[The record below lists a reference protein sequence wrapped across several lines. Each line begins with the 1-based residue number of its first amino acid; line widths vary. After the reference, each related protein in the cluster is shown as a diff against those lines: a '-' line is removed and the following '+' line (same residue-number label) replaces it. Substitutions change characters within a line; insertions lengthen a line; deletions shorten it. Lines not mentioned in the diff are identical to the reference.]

1 MRSYSAHLYP
11 IYQSVIG
18 SIPKT
23 NDGLR
28 QIQAPILSNLTT
40 QRINFAVRLQAADFR
55 KSRPTIIIIK
65 QREYQQA
72 TPFKRP
78 STSFQISRFAIH
90 IPTTNCKHASSS
102 CGVGAPMLLPPIYLP
117 AHPIAICQALNTP
130 GNAPPPYIHGTSP
143 GNSSPTIR
151 QDALLSPPLP
161 YQSNIPLTY
170 AGHKMWASRIP
181 SWLCW
186 RKTYY
191 HLPWVWYIGTV
202 RRIWG
207 YFWFFT

>member
-90 IPTTNCKHASSS
+90 IPPANCKHASPS
-102 CGVGAPMLLPPIYLP
+102 CGVGAPMSFLPIYLP
-117 AHPIAICQALNTP
+117 AQPIVTYQAPSTP
-130 GNAPPPYIHGTSP
+130 GNTIPPHIHEISP

-161 YQSNIPLTY
+161 YQPNIPQ
-170 AGHKMWASRIP
+170 P
-181 SWLCW
+181 SAKILYSQNQGEPHADSMSERQQCY
-186 RKTYY
+186 R
-191 HLPWVWYIGTV
+191 L
-202 RRIWG
+202 
-207 YFWFFT
+207 